1 MRAYSRDL
9 RIRVLNA
16 YLNEEGSQRE
26 IARRFEV
33 SRGFVQNVLRR
44 YSQTGDVERK
54 SSNGSTRKKIGQQEI
69 RVLRQLI
76 DEVPGATLDELCEGF
91 AGRTDIKVSVATMHR
106 AIKSIS
112 F

>member
-16 YLNEEGSQRE
+16 YLNDEGSQRE

-44 YSQTGDVERK
+44 YSETGDVERK
-54 SSNGSTRKKIGQQEI
+54 SSNGSPRKKIGQQEI
-69 RVLRQLI
+69 RVLRELI
-76 DEVPGATLDELCEGF
+76 NDEPDATLDELCHGF
-91 AGRTDIKVSVATMHR
+91 AGRTHIKVSVATMHR
-106 AIKSIS
+106 AVKALSV
-112 F
+112 